1 MQFNS
6 VVADNYYI
14 ITLNPNNMNSNNIEI
29 I

>member
-6 VVADNYYI
+6 VAADNYFI
-14 ITLNPNNMNSNNIEI
+14 IALKPNNMNSNNIEI